1 MRKSLIL
8 TLLAALCLLAAAP
21 RAAQAAGSTF
31 SGCPPSSPSPGI
43 IDNGCTQHAQGPIF
57 GNMYTVIWGDTV
69 FSISRRFN
77 VNGDYL
83 MQFNGIPSPYRLLA
97 GQPIRIP
104 GGGPDPRPCP
114 TPFLSITTPTP
125 GASVGTTFAVSGS
138 GCGLFEGNVV
148 IRALDSRGVQVGEA
162 VTTLSGPNVGIGGQ
176 GTYNVTLTVPGAQ
189 GQMLTLIATSSG
201 VEYSRVMVNLNNGGV
216 GTCASAALSIFEPA
230 EGVNVPASFT
240 VRGDAAFNCSVTVT
254 ARDGGGRQVGTAPP
268 AGTFQG
274 TQWATTLTLQGGIA
288 PGTDLFIEARTNG
301 GGTALRRVRFGNAP
315 PPVSL
320 TITEPGQNASLSVT
334 FWVRGNGTG
343 LGDGRIIVQA
353 IGNSQGVITQQETT
367 VGPSGQGAFALQLT
381 VALNTPGRIEAF
393 NPATGQRA
401 TVDVIFNGG
410 SSGASYRDLF
420 NGQCS
425 LFIPNNNVPAFTNPD
440 GTQVRTLPGGWMAT
454 RRVVRFGGQLWY
466 VIPGSGTGGLDE
478 WVRGN
483 DVQPSGTCGL

>member
-8 TLLAALCLLAAAP
+8 MLLAALWLLAAAP

-57 GNMYTVIWGDTV
+57 GDRYTVIWGDTV

-77 VNGDYL
+77 VNGDAL

-97 GQPIRIP
+97 GQSIRIP

-114 TPFLSITTPTP
+114 TPFLSISNPAA
-125 GASVGTTFAVSGS
+125 GASVGTTFPVSGS

-148 IRALDSRGVQVGEA
+148 IRVLDSRGVQVGEV

-176 GTYNVTLTVPGAQ
+176 GTYNVTMTVPGAQ
-189 GQMLTLIATSSG
+189 GPTLTLIAISNG
-201 VEYSRVMVNLNNGGV
+201 VEYSRVAVNLNGGGV
-216 GTCASAALSIFEPA
+216 GTCTSPALSIFEPG

-254 ARDGGGRQVGTAPP
+254 ARDGGGRQVGAAPP

-274 TQWATTLTLQGGIA
+274 TQWSTTLALQGGIA

-315 PPVSL
+315 LSSL
-320 TITEPGQNASLSVT
+320 TITEPGQNASPPVT
-334 FWVRGNGTG
+334 FWVRGSGTG
-343 LGDGRIIVQA
+343 LGDGRIVVQA
-353 IGNSQGVITQQETT
+353 IGNNQGVLAQQETT
-367 VGPSGQGAFALQLT
+367 VGPGGQGSFALQLT
-381 VALNTPGRIEAF
+381 VTLNTPGRIEAF

-401 TVDVIFNGG
+401 TVPVIFNGAPV
-410 SSGASYRDLF
+410 GASYRDLF

-425 LFIPNNNVPAFTNPD
+425 LSIPSNNVPAFTNPD
-440 GTQVRTLPGGWMAT
+440 GTQVRTLPSGWMAT

-466 VIPGSGTGGLDE
+466 VIPGSGAGGLDE
-478 WVRGN
+478 WVRGS
-483 DVQPSGTCGL
+483 DVQPSGDCAL